1 MEKID
6 TKSLEKSID
15 TSSRNTEKV
24 NETLKQL
31 DRTLNMLI
39 RQLEKMTT
47 AINTSNEIRKNA

>member
-15 TSSRNTEKV
+15 GSARNVERV
-24 NETLKQL
+24 NDTLKQL

-47 AINTSNEIRKNA
+47 AINPTNEITRHG

>member
-15 TSSRNTEKV
+15 ASSRNTEKV

-47 AINTSNEIRKNA
+47 AINTNNEIRRNA

>member
-15 TSSRNTEKV
+15 GSARNVERV
-24 NETLKQL
+24 NDTLKQL

-47 AINTSNEIRKNA
+47 AINTTNEITRHG